1 MEQDYNTQFLDTNIL
16 VYSTLRD
23 FDEEKHRISTKLLT
37 DLYSENKQLVIST
50 QILREFY
57 AVVTNTKYLEN
68 PLTPE
73 QASSQIDYFK
83 SVFGVH
89 AIDMN
94 VIKELQKIMIENQV
108 KGQNIHDATIAATMK
123 ANNIE
128 TIWTFNKKDFSKFEG
143 ITAIKPE

>member
-1 MEQDYNTQFLDTNIL
+1 MQFLDTNIL
-16 VYSTLRD
+16 VYLTLRD

-37 DLYSENKQLVIST
+37 DLYRGNKQLVIST

-57 AVVTNTKYLEN
+57 AVVTNTNYLEN
-68 PLTPE
+68 PLTPT
-73 QASSQIDYFK
+73 QANSQIDYFK
-83 SVFGVH
+83 SVFGVYS
-89 AIDMN
+89 IDLN

-128 TIWTFNKKDFSKFEG
+128 TIWTFNQKDFNRFERVN
-143 ITAIKPE
+143 AIKPE